1 MKTHFIVETWVLFR
15 KNDEVVSN
23 VVMEAYGHYEDM
35 EFGEEKDEK
44 SIGDP
49 QRNIK
54 LINIAKKKRYRFRVV
69 ASSLAKSFR
78 STSFPVRF
86 WQISLRKIGDKL

>member
-1 MKTHFIVETWVLFR
+1 MKTHFIVETWILFR

-49 QRNIK
+49 QRHIK
-54 LINIAKKKRYRFRVV
+54 LINIAKKKVPFSGCGILTSQEFSVHFVPREI
-69 ASSLAKSFR
+69 LADLFTKNR
-78 STSFPVRF
+78 
-86 WQISLRKIGDKL
+86 

>member
-1 MKTHFIVETWVLFR
+1 MKTHFIVETWILFR

-49 QRNIK
+49 QRHIK
-54 LINIAKKKRYRFRVV
+54 LINIAQKKVV

-86 WQISLRKIGDKL
+86 WQISLRKIGDML